1 MEKIQTTFCFFM
13 YPINYL
19 QFILVIII
27 VTCVILISISIFFL
41 KCLMNIEMRNT
52 MITVALLGL
61 VLFFYYLDPFTYSI
75 HRLSK
80 YIKMTSKKSKKGK

>member
-27 VTCVILISISIFFL
+27 VTCVVLISISNFFL

-61 VLFFYYLDPFTYSI
+61 VIILLLFGSFHL
-75 HRLSK
+75 
-80 YIKMTSKKSKKGK
+80 